1 MQTYL
6 VNYATNR
13 FLKAQ
18 KRLNKSARKFG
29 IGHCLSY
36 TDKDILHT
44 DFYEKNKEILNQERG
59 AGYWLWKPY
68 IILQALKQAN
78 DGDVIIY
85 SDSGAEIIASLQPLI
100 NLSLNRKGLI
110 FFQVPCYTTT
120 FVNKSWTKRDCFILM
135 EADNKAFHQAQQV
148 AGSPSLFIKNQ
159 ANIDFIQQWLHYCE
173 DPRIITDQPNTCGK
187 KNYPEFYDHRHDQ
200 SVLSI
205 LVKKN
210 GLEIFR
216 DPSQFAAHLKLEKF
230 RVEGELPDGV
240 AYSDTPTLN
249 SEYGT
254 LFDLHR
260 EKNFSL
266 SAKINSLLRNI
277 SPVPATTT
285 HQNLEDKLKTVK
297 ITIGITT
304 FADRFEK
311 YFKPLLNRIREFDNH
326 TEIIVAVNGEH
337 NQAFNESYRQKI
349 LAFLSPQQNV
359 FPIMFPV
366 FRGVAKLWNSIIIHA
381 SNHYI
386 LMLNDDIMINSPT
399 FVEDIKRQII
409 LNEYRSFTIN
419 NSWSH
424 FLISRKEIDYLG
436 YFDERFLGIGEEDGD
451 ISWRYFHEYRREI
464 ANVKLKYFD
473 NFAEET
479 VNSYKPVNIECHSGT
494 KYSRFNR
501 NFIQQKYVNDQYG
514 IPGLFGQPV
523 RLADQGPEQYPN
535 ERFFHQNKNKL

>member
-1 MQTYL
+1 
-6 VNYATNR
+6 
-13 FLKAQ
+13 
-18 KRLNKSARKFG
+18 
-29 IGHCLSY
+29 
-36 TDKDILHT
+36 
-44 DFYEKNKEILNQERG
+44 
-59 AGYWLWKPY
+59 
-68 IILQALKQAN
+68 
-78 DGDVIIY
+78 
-85 SDSGAEIIASLQPLI
+85 
-100 NLSLNRKGLI
+100 
-110 FFQVPCYTTT
+110 
-120 FVNKSWTKRDCFILM
+120 M

>member
-13 FLKAQ
+13 FFKAQ

-29 IGHCLSY
+29 IDHCLSF
-36 TDKDILHT
+36 TDQNILQT
-44 DFYEKNKEILNQERG
+44 EFYQKNRDILNQERG
-59 AGYWLWKPY
+59 GGYWLWKPY
-68 IILQALKQAN
+68 IILQALEQAT

-85 SDSGAEIIASLQPLI
+85 SDSGAEIIASLQPLVDLCLTR
-100 NLSLNRKGLI
+100 NGLI
-110 FFQVPCYTTT
+110 FFQVPCYTKT

-135 EADNKAFHQAQQV
+135 DADNETFHQARQV
-148 AGSPSLFIKNQ
+148 AGSPSLFVKNKT
-159 ANIDFIQQWLHYCE
+159 NIDFVRQWLSYCV

-216 DPSQFAAHLKLEKF
+216 DPSQFSAHLKLKKF
-230 RVEGELPDGV
+230 RLKGELPEGV
-240 AYSDTPTLN
+240 DYSATPTIN
-249 SEYGT
+249 SDYGT
-254 LFDLHR
+254 LFNLHR

-266 SAKINSLLRNI
+266 SAKLNSLRQKIPSL
-277 SPVPATTT
+277 SDPMP
-285 HQNLEDKLKTVK
+285 QNLEEKIKAVN

-311 YFKPLLNRIREFDNH
+311 FFKPLLKRIREFDKQ
-326 TEIIVAVNGEH
+326 TEIIVAINGEH
-337 NQAFNESYRQKI
+337 NQAFNEEYRHNI
-349 LAFLSPQQNV
+349 LSFLTTQQNV
-359 FPIMFPV
+359 FPVIFPV
-366 FRGVAKLWNSIIIHA
+366 FRGVSKLWNSIIIHA
-381 SNHYI
+381 THDYI

-399 FVEDIKRQII
+399 FVKDIKKHLV

-424 FLISRKEIDYLG
+424 FLISRKEINYLG
-436 YFDERFLGIGEEDGD
+436 YFDERLLGIGEEDGD